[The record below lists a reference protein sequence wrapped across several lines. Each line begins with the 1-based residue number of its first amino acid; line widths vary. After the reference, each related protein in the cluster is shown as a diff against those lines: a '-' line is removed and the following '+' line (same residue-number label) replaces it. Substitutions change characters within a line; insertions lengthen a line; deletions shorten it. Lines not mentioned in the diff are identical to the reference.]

1 MQIAFVN
8 FIGTG
13 KFGGGEKW
21 MVSAGSQ
28 LAAKGHDVIMIGKK
42 GSKFLDHAMKAGITS
57 LGITPW
63 QKTIG
68 LYLLTITRELS
79 RQKNDILICNL
90 NTDVRTTGLLAKKR
104 GTPVILARH
113 GLLSYNKKR
122 WRYKIS
128 ARYILDGIITNSNT
142 IKNTYAG
149 YGWFDNSFVNVIY
162 NGITI
167 PQHVVPY
174 DFSKQFPGKKIIY
187 TAGRLSEQKGFTYL
201 IEAAA
206 ILKKTRNDLV
216 FVVSGEGKLLPELQK
231 QVLDT
236 HLQDSFIFSGFAAD
250 IYPFLKGCDLF
261 VLSSLFEG
269 MPNVVMEAMA
279 MQKPVISTDVNGVRE
294 LMVEGKTGLIITP
307 RDPLAIA
314 TSIARIIDNP
324 DTLVEFGRAGYERVN
339 KEFTMAAMAENLEH
353 YLQDKLKEKQ
363 RANHETGKKSG
374 KKLTSKQ

>member
-28 LAAKGHDVIMIGKK
+28 LAAKGHDVIMIGRR

-57 LGITPW
+57 LGISPW
-63 QKTIG
+63 QKATG

-90 NTDVRTTGLLAKKR
+90 NTDVRTTGLLAKMR

-113 GLLSYNKKR
+113 GLLNYNKKR
-122 WRYKIS
+122 WRYKAS
-128 ARYILDGIITNSNT
+128 AKHILDGIITNSNT

-149 YGWFDNSFVNVIY
+149 YGWFDERFVKVIY

-174 DFSKQFPGKKIIY
+174 DFSKQFPGKTIIY
-187 TAGRLSEQKGFTYL
+187 SAGRLSEQKGFTYL

-206 ILKKTRNDLV
+206 ILTKTRTDLV
-216 FVVSGEGKLLPELQK
+216 FFVSGEGKLLPELQK
-231 QVLDT
+231 QTADAN
-236 HLQDSFIFSGFAAD
+236 LQDSFIFQGFTAD
-250 IYPFLKGCDLF
+250 IYPYLKGCDLF

-279 MQKPVISTDVNGVRE
+279 MHKPVVATDVNGVRE
-294 LMVEGKTGLIITP
+294 LMVDGKTGIIVP
-307 RDPLAIA
+307 PKEPQALAE
-314 TSIARIIDNP
+314 SIAKVIENP
-324 DTLVEFGRAGYERVN
+324 DMLAEFGMAGYERV
-339 KEFTMAAMAENLEH
+339 KSEFTMSAMASNLER
-353 YLQDKLKEKQ
+353 YLQQKLQEKHHD
-363 RANHETGKKSG
+363 NHKTGRKSG
-374 KKLTSKQ
+374 KLTLKQ